1 MQQLKE
7 KQMNIQGMKWFTD
20 VFKFGIPTMGG
31 FSLGIERFTQ
41 QLLDLENV
49 REATLFPRDPER
61 LLP

>member
-1 MQQLKE
+1 LKE
-7 KQMNIQGMKWFTD
+7 KQLNVEGMKWFTE
-20 VFKFGIPTMGG
+20 VFKYGVPTMGG

-49 REATLFPRDPER
+49 REATAFPRDPER